1 MKEDTASPSSP
12 RPLAEIASY
21 HAHIYYGGQA
31 ERQHAEWLRFRIGE
45 RFRVRL
51 GNWRDEPVG
60 PHEQAMYQ
68 VSFATEIF
76 ASLVPWLMLNHGGL
90 SILIHPNT
98 TNPKRDHLVDPLWIG
113 RPLGVHGEVLGEDD
127 EAEEALEVNTEPTLE
142 A

>member
-21 HAHIYYGGQA
+21 HAHIYYGGQT
-31 ERQHAEWLRFRIGE
+31 ERQHAEWLRLRIGE

-68 VSFATEIF
+68 VSFANEIF

-98 TNPKRDHLVDPLWIG
+98 TNPKRDHLVDPIWIG
-113 RPLGVHGEVLGEDD
+113 RALVVKGDILGEED
-127 EAEEALEVNTEPTLE
+127 EAEEALEVNTEPTLG